1 MSSCCCLRLYSILPV
16 TDPVF
21 GVFAKKFFGKNL
33 QFGPFVA
40 ELVDTTAE
48 LANQDFILKVGIFF
62 WHLQDGT
69 SCTYQNAAV
78 PVHLHVSHIVLHFRV
93 RCKRHAWSIVDR
105 A

>member
-1 MSSCCCLRLYSILPV
+1 MSSRCCLRLYSILPV

-40 ELVDTTAE
+40 ELVNTTAE

-69 SCTYQNAAV
+69 LCTYQNAAV
-78 PVHLHVSHIVLHFRV
+78 HVHLLYMYLRLFCTLTFVVSVVVGRL
-93 RCKRHAWSIVDR
+93 
-105 A
+105 